1 MYMSIIESEAEIE
14 KACDAFFSAYK
25 KDLLKIEH
33 TWKNTFDA
41 ARENDISLK
50 SLVKTSELTKYNLK
64 ITYDDNI
71 NKFLYVYFRNKPE
84 SIHEEVIEICKSAVR
99 QNVYKELERIFD

>member
-1 MYMSIIESEAEIE
+1 MSIIESEAEIE
-14 KACDAFFSAYK
+14 KVCDAFFSAYK

-50 SLVKTSELTKYNLK
+50 
-64 ITYDDNI
+64 
-71 NKFLYVYFRNKPE
+71 
-84 SIHEEVIEICKSAVR
+84 
-99 QNVYKELERIFD
+99 